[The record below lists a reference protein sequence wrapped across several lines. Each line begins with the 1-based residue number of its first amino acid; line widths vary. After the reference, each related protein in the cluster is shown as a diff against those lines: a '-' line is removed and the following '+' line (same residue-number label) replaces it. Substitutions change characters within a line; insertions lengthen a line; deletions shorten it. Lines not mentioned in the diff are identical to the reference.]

1 MVLLAFSLCNYT
13 GITPDPRGRDRQC
26 EALHRQR
33 QPAGAPSLEGR
44 QFLAMGQEFSHHC
57 QIAQYLGKER
67 LAESLPGLEPKQ
79 MREGD
84 LSFRLTPHN

>member
-1 MVLLAFSLCNYT
+1 
-13 GITPDPRGRDRQC
+13 
-26 EALHRQR
+26 
-33 QPAGAPSLEGR
+33 
-44 QFLAMGQEFSHHC
+44 MGQEFSHHC